1 MVRIRCANVDRFE
14 PVNQR
19 ACLIVQC
26 VEDGTFAFE
35 IYGKFVSTDVL
46 KSHVGNGFTGL
57 KF

>member
-35 IYGKFVSTDVL
+35 IYGKFVSIDVW
-46 KSHVGNGFTGL
+46 KSHVGN
-57 KF
+57 